1 MDSKDAHIEY
11 LLLRIEMLTKEND
24 KLVKE
29 LESYINNQNQQYD

>member
-11 LLLRIEMLTKEND
+11 LLLRIETLTKEND

-29 LESYINNQNQQYD
+29 LESYINNQNQ